1 VSEKGVC
8 ARLIN
13 LRLREAAMNVRIHL
27 NQQQYEL
34 LSRLRKERK
43 LGSTDE
49 EIIKNVLKRF
59 LSEWKED

>member
-1 VSEKGVC
+1 VSEEGVC

-13 LRLREAAMNVRIHL
+13 LRLREAVMNVRIYL

-59 LSEWKED
+59 LSEWKEG